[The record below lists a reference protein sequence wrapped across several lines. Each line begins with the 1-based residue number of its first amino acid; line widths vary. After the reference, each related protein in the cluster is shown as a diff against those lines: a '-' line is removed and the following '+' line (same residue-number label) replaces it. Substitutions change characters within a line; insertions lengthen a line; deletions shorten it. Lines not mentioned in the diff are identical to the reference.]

1 MAKLLSTKEAAEFLH
16 VSLRTFKYLTRA
28 KKIAPVQI
36 GAKGAKFYSP
46 VQLEEFRSANCTRAN
61 RCNVEKKDP
70 CNSEVQ
76 ITPVQIA
83 PVQITPVQI
92 APVQITPVQIAPVQ
106 IAPVQIAP
114 VQTRDTRITE
124 AKKFFDLLY
133 GNLPAGSFG
142 YLWTLPNRITY
153 PFEVSDEN
161 QRLAMAKKAVAL
173 SDSPAKFSVYHGVNC
188 GSVRL
193 SSSERY
199 KADDSKGLPVTL
211 QTAIVVDIDIR
222 SGAHKGNPENFPHD
236 FETAKSLLPLQPSI
250 LVTSGYGLHAYY
262 IFGEAQEL
270 TDNATRKNAEELNRK
285 MLELIRIQNPAY
297 KKSIDAVEDLP
308 RILRTPSTFNYKL
321 DNAQPLCHVVET
333 SDKRFSATEISTF
346 LKEALS
352 AKKLNESEVQQ
363 TRANS
368 SNTIDRYA
376 SPIPETDRAL
386 AMLSFI
392 PCSEQ
397 TYSDWIAVGMI
408 LKTNGNSCEDW
419 EQWSRPDNRF
429 KEGECAKKWT
439 GFSENGTLT
448 IATLHRLAKFCGYS
462 EKDFQREWYAN
473 NPTFSRQNSKIPR
486 RKIADCPLD
495 LEIPADY
502 SLSHNGIMKLLPKK
516 GGEGYSEIPVSRTP
530 LIVTKRF
537 AAQNSTG
544 IEYELAFKTP
554 YVPDHWLRKTVDATT
569 IADSKKIVSLSE
581 LGISV
586 SNAKLLTAY
595 LDELI
600 NSPTNAQKIK
610 SVKIFNRPGWNGDTF
625 VYPTTS
631 AEENYIVRRAGIDYE
646 SIFATKGDADQ
657 WKEKFREVIRGQ
669 QGCLKRIVLGA
680 CLAAPIL
687 KVIGLPNI
695 QLHLEGTSNFAK
707 SPLPK
712 FGLSVFGNP
721 KEGALLR
728 GWNSTEKN
736 RLAIA
741 AGFCDF
747 PQGLDELES
756 MSKRDEEA
764 LSQNIYS
771 FALGIVNQA
780 NKRNGDVRQAEHFRS
795 VRISTGERGILKI
808 TDKRGAFK
816 RVVTLRV
823 NAPLFDDE
831 YAHKLHLFAEKNF
844 GHFGRKWTEYISSNS
859 EKIFSDFERT
869 CAHFIKEGFSRN
881 HQLVGV
887 NSIDKTNFRA
897 VIACAVAF
905 YHFCVCIDLTVDFNN
920 TYSKL
925 DAEKIL
931 GELPTVEEMSDVK
944 RGLELLASWIAEHP
958 RNFITPQK
966 INGVPVEGA
975 DEAAESYT
983 ETVGKKFADGQIAF
997 YPNAFRK
1004 IVERDLGL
1012 PSYEKFLNDLFT
1024 EDLLI
1029 CNNRREKS
1037 MQKKIN
1043 GENQRVYLLK
1053 AETFLQNLAEGRE
1066 LIG

>member
-1 MAKLLSTKEAAEFLH
+1 MSKDST
-16 VSLRTFKYLTRA
+16 TFEGD
-28 KKIAPVQI
+28 IQ
-36 GAKGAKFYSP
+36 
-46 VQLEEFRSANCTRAN
+46 E
-61 RCNVEKKDP
+61 
-70 CNSEVQ
+70 
-76 ITPVQIA
+76 
-83 PVQITPVQI
+83 
-92 APVQITPVQIAPVQ
+92 
-106 IAPVQIAP
+106 
-114 VQTRDTRITE
+114 RINET
-124 AKKFFDLLY
+124 KKFFDLLY

-161 QRLAMAKKAVAL
+161 QRFEMAKKAVAL

-222 SGAHKGNPENFPHD
+222 STAHKGDPENFPPD

-250 LVTSGYGLHAYY
+250 FVNSGYGLHAYY
-262 IFGEAQEL
+262 IFDKAQEL
-270 TDNATRKNAEELNRK
+270 TDNATRKKAEELNRK
-285 MLELIRIQNPAY
+285 MLELIRLQNPTY

-321 DNAQPLCHVVET
+321 ENAQPLCHVVET
-333 SDKRFSATEISTF
+333 SDKRFSADEISTF
-346 LKEALS
+346 LKEAVS
-352 AKKLNESEVQQ
+352 ANDLRNSEMQT
-363 TRANS
+363 TRANDLS
-368 SNTIDRYA
+368 NSELRTTRANYSNTIDLYA
-376 SPIPETDRAL
+376 SPIPDSDRAL

-397 TYSDWIAVGMI
+397 TYSDWIAIGMI
-408 LKTNGNSCEDW
+408 LKTIGNSCEDW
-419 EQWSRPDNRF
+419 EQWSRSDTRF

-439 GFSENGTLT
+439 GFSETGSLT

-473 NPTFSRQNSKIPR
+473 NPTFSRQSRQNSKIPH
-486 RKIADCPLD
+486 RKISDSPLD

-502 SLSHNGIMKLLPKK
+502 SLSPHGIRRLVPKK
-516 GGEGYSEIPVSRTP
+516 GGEGYLEIPVSRTP

-537 AAQNSTG
+537 SAQNSTG

-554 YVPDHWLRKTVDATT
+554 YVPDHWIRKTVDAAT

-600 NSPTNAQKIK
+600 NSPINAQKIK

-631 AEENYIVRRAGIDYE
+631 ADEDYIVRRAGIDYE
-646 SIFATKGDADQ
+646 SIFVTKGNSDQ

-756 MSKRDEEA
+756 MSKRDEDA

-844 GHFGRKWTEYISSNS
+844 GHFGRKWTEYISRNS
-859 EKIFSDFERT
+859 EKISADFERI

-905 YHFCVCIDLTVDFNN
+905 YHFCICIDLTDDFND

-931 GELPTVEEMSDVK
+931 GELPTVDEISDVK

-958 RNFITPQK
+958 RNFITPLP
-966 INGVPVEGA
+966 INGILVEGA
-975 DEAAESYT
+975 DEAASSYI
-983 ETVGKKFADGQIAF
+983 ETVGKKFADGRVAF

-1004 IVERDLGL
+1004 IVERELGL

-1029 CNNRREKS
+1029 CPNRREKARQ
-1037 MQKKIN
+1037 MKIN

-1053 AETFLQNLAEGRE
+1053 AETFVSDSEEETE
-1066 LIG
+1066 LPG